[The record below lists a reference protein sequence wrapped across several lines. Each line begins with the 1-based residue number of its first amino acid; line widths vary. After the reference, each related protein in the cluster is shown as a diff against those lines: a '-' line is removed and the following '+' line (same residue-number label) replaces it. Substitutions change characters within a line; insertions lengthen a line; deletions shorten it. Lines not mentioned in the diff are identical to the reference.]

1 MKVHEKNSDWTGVQT
16 LSYGLTTIE
25 YVLLLQKRR
34 DIKISVDLVNG
45 VEVHAPEEVKQHV
58 LIDTL
63 KQKAPW
69 IARKQKELAEVQQPS
84 VSRELVSGEKFPY
97 LGRQYRLK
105 VNRLDRQGVHLGLYQ
120 GRFVA
125 IVPSNWGQ
133 KKVDE
138 ELQAQFEQWYRTHA
152 QRKAEERAVYYQNL
166 MGVSPSSVRV
176 RTQHKRWG
184 TCTTDGHIYI
194 NWKLVMAPGR
204 VLDYVVVHE
213 LAHLKVP
220 EHNQHFWRKVRA
232 VMPEYEK
239 RKEWLRIHGQSLTR
253 VV

>member
-1 MKVHEKNSDWTGVQT
+1 MKAHETNSDWTCVQT

-25 YVLLLQKRR
+25 YVLLLQKRQ

-45 VEVHAPEEVKQHV
+45 VEVHAPEEVKQH
-58 LIDTL
+58 LLSDAL

-84 VSRELVSGEKFPY
+84 VSREFVSGEKFPY
-97 LGRQYRLK
+97 LGRHYRLK
-105 VNRLDRQGVHLGLYQ
+105 VNRNEHQNVDLGLYQ

-125 IVPSNWGQ
+125 SVPGNWDQ
-133 KKVDE
+133 AKVDE
-138 ELQAQFEQWYRTHA
+138 ELRAQFERWYRTHA
-152 QRKAEERAVYYQNL
+152 QRKVEERAAYYKNL
-166 MGVSPSSVRV
+166 MGVTPASVRV

-194 NWKLVMAPGR
+194 NWRLVMAPSQ

-220 EHNQHFWRKVRA
+220 EHNQNFWRKVRA
-232 VMPEYEK
+232 ILPKYEE
-239 RKEWLRIHGQSLTR
+239 RKEWLRVHGQSLTR